1 MMNAV
6 TNLPLKDQIAAIL
19 RREIACGNMADGEE
33 LTQENIATAL
43 AVSRIPVRE
52 AFLQLESEGL
62 LRRLPNRH
70 VQVVGLT
77 EERRRQNFRVMATFE
92 CEIAAILA
100 ETWNTEIPMKQ
111 FQTVLSGQGEDLLRQ
126 DEIFHLSMSRALNNP
141 TLEQLHATHRRS
153 LFTNAA
159 GTLNAETIIH
169 LDTAIAD
176 AMQQH
181 NLQALRVAIQT
192 YYDAFIKEPNNE
204 ATYTD

>member
-19 RREIACGNMADGEE
+19 RREIASGNMADGEE

-77 EERRRQNFRVMATFE
+77 QTRRAQNFRVMAAFE
-92 CEIAAILA
+92 LEVATLLA
-100 ETWNTEIPMKQ
+100 EDWDTELPLAQ
-111 FQTVLSGQGEDLLRQ
+111 FETLQAGLG
-126 DEIFHLSMSRALNNP
+126 DELMVRDERFHLAMSQALNNP
-141 TLEQLHATHRRS
+141 TLGQLHAIHRRS
-153 LFTNAA
+153 LFANAA
-159 GTLNAETIIH
+159 CKLPEETVLH
-169 LDTAIAD
+169 LDTAIAA
-176 AMQQH
+176 AMQRQD
-181 NLQALRVAIQT
+181 LQALRAAIQA
-192 YYDAFIKEPNNE
+192 YYDGFSKEPNHE
-204 ATYTD
+204 STDTD

>member
-6 TNLPLKDQIAAIL
+6 INLPLKDQIAAAL

-33 LTQENIATAL
+33 LTQENVATAL

-77 EERRRQNFRVMATFE
+77 EARRRQNFRILASFE
-92 CEIAAILA
+92 MEIASLLA
-100 ETWNTEIPMKQ
+100 ESWHTEEALAQ
-111 FQTVLSGQGEDLLRQ
+111 FQRVVTSEASTIAYC
-126 DEIFHLSMSRALNNP
+126 DEQFHLAMSQALNNP
-141 TLEQLHATHRRS
+141 TLSQLHASHRRS
-153 LFTNAA
+153 LFAGAA
-159 GTLNAETIIH
+159 SLDRQHIIY

-176 AMQQH
+176 A
-181 NLQALRVAIQT
+181 LQSQDIHSLRIAIQT
-192 YYDAFIKEPNNE
+192 YYDAFIKEPNHE
-204 ATYTD
+204 STDAD

>member
-1 MMNAV
+1 MMNTV
-6 TNLPLKDQIAAIL
+6 TNLPLKDQIAAVL

-77 EERRRQNFRVMATFE
+77 EERRSQNFRIMASFE
-92 CEIAAILA
+92 CEIAALLA
-100 ETWNTEIPMKQ
+100 ERWSSEGLLKQ
-111 FQTVLSGQGEDLLRQ
+111 HEAVLQADKETILRQ
-126 DEIFHLSMSRALNNP
+126 DELFHLALSKALNNP

-153 LFTNAA
+153 LFVSAA
-159 GTLNAETIIH
+159 PLSRELVIH

-176 AMQQH
+176 AVQQQDI
-181 NLQALRVAIQT
+181 QALRTAILA
-192 YYDAFIKEPNNE
+192 YYDAFIKEPNHE
-204 ATYTD
+204 PTDTD